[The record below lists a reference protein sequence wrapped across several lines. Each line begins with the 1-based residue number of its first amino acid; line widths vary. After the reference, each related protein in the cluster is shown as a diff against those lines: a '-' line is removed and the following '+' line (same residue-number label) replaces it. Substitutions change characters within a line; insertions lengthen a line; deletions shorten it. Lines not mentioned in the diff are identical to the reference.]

1 MTELVM
7 YSQIGE
13 GSMRGFSD
21 DERDRIREE
30 LIETGRELLLTYG
43 PKKTT
48 VADITDPVGIAK
60 PTFYQFFDAKSDLY
74 IVILERELQ
83 EYMETARSELEDVT
97 DPQEALKRLFW
108 SYAEFGDGNK
118 FIQQAVIRGNYQD
131 VIGRTSSEQLDDF
144 VRTEMA
150 EFIPLIEDIQSRSDG
165 PLSEMDPLTVLGIMG
180 SSIGLL
186 VLHKDEYEQYE
197 GQFEGIEEGYYHHMQ
212 DTLITTLARG
222 LTVER

>member
-1 MTELVM
+1 
-7 YSQIGE
+7 
-13 GSMRGFSD
+13 MRGFSD

-118 FIQQAVIRGNYQD
+118 FIQQTVIRGNYQD

>member
-1 MTELVM
+1 M

-83 EYMETARSELEDVT
+83 EYMETTRSELEGVT

-108 SYAEFGDGNK
+108 CYAEFAEGNE
-118 FIQQAVIRGNYQD
+118 FIQQTVIRGNYQD
-131 VIGRTSSEQLDDF
+131 MIGSTSSEQFDNL
-144 VRTEMA
+144 VRIEMA
-150 EFIPLIEDIQSRSDG
+150 EFIPLIEDIQSRSDS

-180 SSIGLL
+180 TSVGLL

-197 GQFEGIEEGYYHHMQ
+197 GQLEGIEEGYYHQMQ

-222 LTVER
+222 LTVEG

>member
-1 MTELVM
+1 
-7 YSQIGE
+7 
-13 GSMRGFSD
+13 MRGFSD

>member
-1 MTELVM
+1 
-7 YSQIGE
+7 
-13 GSMRGFSD
+13 MRGFSD
-21 DERDRIREE
+21 EERDRIREQ

-48 VADITDPVGIAK
+48 VEDITDPVGIAK
-60 PTFYQFFDAKSDLY
+60 PTFYQFFDAKTDLY

-83 EYMETARSELEDVT
+83 EYMETARSELEGVN
-97 DPQEALKRLFW
+97 DPQEALERLFW
-108 SYAEFGDGNK
+108 CYAEFGEGNR
-118 FIQQAVIRGNYQD
+118 FIQQTVIQGNYQD
-131 VIGRTSSEQLDDF
+131 IIGSGKSEQLDNL

-150 EFIPLIEDIQSRSDG
+150 EFIPLIEDIQGRSDG
-165 PLSEMDPLTVLGIMG
+165 PVSEMDPLTVLGIMG

-197 GQFEGIEEGYYHHMQ
+197 GQFEGIEEGYYYHMQ

-222 LTVER
+222 LTVEG

>member
-1 MTELVM
+1 
-7 YSQIGE
+7 
-13 GSMRGFSD
+13 MRGFSD

-48 VADITDPVGIAK
+48 VEDITDPVGIAK

-83 EYMETARSELEDVT
+83 EYMETARSELEGVT
-97 DPQEALKRLFW
+97 DPKEALKRLFW
-108 SYAEFGDGNK
+108 SYAEFGDGNE
-118 FIQQAVIRGNYQD
+118 FIQQTVIRGNYQD
-131 VIGRTSSEQLDDF
+131 MIGSTSSKQLDKL

-150 EFIPLIEDIQSRSDG
+150 GFIPLIEDIQRRSDG
-165 PLSEMDPLTVLGIMG
+165 PLSEMEPLTVLGIMG

-222 LTVER
+222 LTVEG

>member
-1 MTELVM
+1 
-7 YSQIGE
+7 
-13 GSMRGFSD
+13 MRGFSD
-21 DERDRIREE
+21 DDRDRIREE

-48 VADITDPVGIAK
+48 VEDITDPVGIAK

-83 EYMETARSELEDVT
+83 EYMETARSELEGVT
-97 DPQEALKRLFW
+97 DLQEALKRLFW
-108 SYAEFGDGNK
+108 SYAEFGEGNE
-118 FIQQAVIRGNYQD
+118 FIQQTVIRGNYQD
-131 VIGRTSSEQLDDF
+131 MIGSTSSEQFDSL

-165 PLSEMDPLTVLGIMG
+165 PVSEMDPLTVLGIMG

-197 GQFEGIEEGYYHHMQ
+197 EQFEGIEEGYYHQIQ

-222 LTVER
+222 LTVEG